1 VRRSICHPAR
11 VRATTTPPAA
21 LTLAKSI
28 ARPYEGIVRRRNA
41 TPGDPKTP
49 HHQIKSR
56 RVRELFK
63 AGFMTR
69 TASIIGALFFTVAG
83 AQADPAP
90 PAVKPAAKP
99 AAAAA
104 PAAKPAA
111 APKPFVP
118 VEPLVAIQKANAYFN
133 AAATMVGD
141 FVQIGA
147 DGKRTEGKIFVQR
160 PGRLRFEYAAPATLE
175 IVADGLSVA
184 VHDRKTATKDIYFI
198 SQTPLKFLLKDHVDL
213 ANDVKIVDVSSDP
226 SAVTI
231 VVDDKATFGGTSQ
244 IKLVFDP
251 AKFTLKQ
258 WQVTDPQGYETL
270 ISLFNIDLTKKP
282 DPNLFQ
288 ITQERMLNTNN

>member
-1 VRRSICHPAR
+1 
-11 VRATTTPPAA
+11 
-21 LTLAKSI
+21 
-28 ARPYEGIVRRRNA
+28 
-41 TPGDPKTP
+41 
-49 HHQIKSR
+49 
-56 RVRELFK
+56 
-63 AGFMTR
+63 MTR
-69 TASIIGALFFTVAG
+69 TAQLGFVILFGCAAAASGAG
-83 AQADPAP
+83 AAENKAEPAQTQVSAPVPAP
-90 PAVKPAAKP
+90 AHPK
-99 AAAAA
+99 AAA
-104 PAAKPAA
+104 PAAKPAPVA

-118 VEPLVAIQKANAYFN
+118 MEPLVAVQKANAYFN

-213 ANDVKIVDVSSDP
+213 AADVKIVDVTSDP

-231 VVDDKATFGGTSQ
+231 VVEDKATFGGTSQ

-258 WQVTDPQGYETL
+258 WEVTDPQGYQTL

-282 DPNLFQ
+282 DPNIFQ